1 MRNDKLLTLCV
12 SCGKELEPG
21 DINFF
26 LGETSCSSCT
36 IEMGHITDVQEGE
49 FPDRWRKKEGYIK

>member
-21 DINFF
+21 DTYFF
-26 LGETSCSSCT
+26 RGESSCSSCT
-36 IEMGHITDVQEGE
+36 IEMGHMADIKEE
-49 FPDRWRKKEGYIK
+49 NFPDRWRKKEGYIK